1 MKTWTEEEIAILR
14 EKFPISLKVEI
25 CKLIP
30 KKTYCAIY
38 KKAYQ
43 LGIKKSVETLWC
55 ERSIVHKGI
64 FKRDKI
70 KTKKGYVL
78 VHCPQHPR
86 ADSQGRVFEH
96 IVVWEQYYHCQIK
109 PGYSIHHINGIKDDN
124 RIENLQLLSFGEHSA
139 LHNKMRIIS
148 EEAKRK
154 MSEKCKERYKCF
166 KPKSYINISKKEIME
181 CREKVSSVNE
191 VLEQF
196 SISKATYYRII
207 NTNRGV
213 V

>member
-14 EKFPISLKVEI
+14 EKFPISLKNTI

-30 KKTYCAIY
+30 QKTYCAIY

-43 LGIKKSVETLWC
+43 LGIKKSVETLWL
-55 ERSIVHKGI
+55 ERSKVRKGI
-64 FKRDKI
+64 IKKDKI

-86 ADSQGRVFEH
+86 ADSCGRVFEH
-96 IVVWEQYYHCQIK
+96 IVIWEQYNHCKIK
-109 PGYSIHHINGIKDDN
+109 PGYIIHHINGIKDDN
-124 RIENLQLLSFGEHSA
+124 RIENLQLLTSGEHSA
-139 LHNKMRIIS
+139 LHNKTRIIR
-148 EEAKRK
+148 EETKRK
-154 MSEKCKERYKCF
+154 MSEKCRDRYFNF
-166 KPKSYINISKKEIME
+166 KPKSYINISKSEIME

-191 VLEQF
+191 VLKHF
-196 SISKATYYRII
+196 NISKATYYRII